1 MFSRKTS
8 SARIDSKIN
17 NQIVELNTTVATT
30 NDTDVDTSDVN
41 DDIDIDIDVND
52 KDAVE
57 NTTASNKCP
66 LSIDVTK
73 QDENENEEGSFDIEA
88 QIHFL
93 HDMIAIKFELLEQKN
108 QEEFDAIKRML
119 NPTFDS
125 PRRWTKPLSGHRHPT
140 IRSDDDT
147 MANSNNEVPN
157 IKEVPHV
164 VLKKNYFKSLMKSLK
179 RKVKTLF

>member
-1 MFSRKTS
+1 
-8 SARIDSKIN
+8 
-17 NQIVELNTTVATT
+17 
-30 NDTDVDTSDVN
+30 
-41 DDIDIDIDVND
+41 
-52 KDAVE
+52 
-57 NTTASNKCP
+57 
-66 LSIDVTK
+66 
-73 QDENENEEGSFDIEA
+73 
-88 QIHFL
+88 
-93 HDMIAIKFELLEQKN
+93 MIAIKFELLEQKN